1 VVSHLLS
8 YIQHALARSPPL
20 SHFFASKLLLKSHLT
35 KLNLRP
41 VNGPKGKNG
50 GGNASWPA
58 CASES
63 LCVVKYGVNGMAKTK
78 KPTLTTHGATLLTKS
93 LEMVLQAL
101 IHFLRPI

>member
-1 VVSHLLS
+1 
-8 YIQHALARSPPL
+8 
-20 SHFFASKLLLKSHLT
+20 LLKSHLT

-41 VNGPKGKNG
+41 VNGVKGKNV

-78 KPTLTTHGATLLTKS
+78 NKRYHTRCRSAEKSLDMVLASALPFFATNLTKNDIPD
-93 LEMVLQAL
+93 A
-101 IHFLRPI
+101 

>member
-1 VVSHLLS
+1 MQKSIPGVGLFQCVVSHLLS
-8 YIQHALARSPPL
+8 YIQHALAHMPL
-20 SHFFASKLLLKSHLT
+20 SQFFASKLLLKSHLT

-63 LCVVKYGVNGMAKTK
+63 LCVVKYGVNGMAKK
-78 KPTLTTHGATLLTKS
+78 KKRLPHTVPLC
-93 LEMVLQAL
+93 
-101 IHFLRPI
+101 